1 MYYIIKVNDKYNNI
15 HNLDKME
22 NKHMK
27 HGKLKKKTSR
37 IIYCRYYFEDT
48 EKNKRYLHNLN
59 NILDNFCSIKNIKYK
74 NSFIYNGEAYYI
86 VPILGSDKIKQKFYY
101 FISTKN
107 NDIGKII
114 EKSGDIH
121 ISDIETQLNDNQ
133 MLGFSSY
140 VMVHEQYIAFS
151 SSNISPKYTSFEFFI
166 NSILKSLQINKRF
179 QFVLE
184 PFPIEITLEEALKF
198 PVIGRTAIRVK
209 SNSILSHSIL
219 SLLFNG
225 GKTTFLNEFE
235 IVAKPKR
242 KMEITELGKEMLKK
256 VLTENE
262 SDIKSVEIRAKRNYN
277 EDMQDY
283 IIFTSSKIRDII
295 TSEDDEERCVQM
307 QEAAEN
313 NQLLQKELKE
323 NEKNFTNTFC
333 KDLHI
338 FDDINSWNNRISN
351 L

>member
-1 MYYIIKVNDKYNNI
+1 MYYIKKVNDKYNNI
-15 HNLDKME
+15 HNLYKVE
-22 NKHMK
+22 NKYMK

-74 NSFIYNGEAYYI
+74 NSFIYNGESYYI

-121 ISDIETQLNDNQ
+121 ISDIETQLKNNQ

-140 VMVHEQYIAFS
+140 VMVHKQYIAFS
-151 SSNISPKYTSFEFFI
+151 SSNISPKYTTFEIFI
-166 NSILKSLQINKRF
+166 NNILKSLGINDKIKF
-179 QFVLE
+179 ILD
-184 PFPIEITLEEALKF
+184 PFPIEITPKEALKF
-198 PVIGRTAIRVK
+198 PFIGRTAIKVK
-209 SNSILSHSIL
+209 SNSILSNNII
-219 SLLFNG
+219 SLLFSNG
-225 GKTTFLNEFE
+225 NTKFLNEFE

-242 KMEITELGKEMLKK
+242 NKDITELGKEMLKT
-256 VLTENE
+256 VLSENRN
-262 SDIKSVEIRAKRNYN
+262 DIKSVEIRAKSNYN
-277 EDMQDY
+277 ESIQDY
-283 IIFTSSKIRDII
+283 IIFTSSKIRDIV
-295 TSEDDEERCVQM
+295 TASNDEDRCIQM
-307 QEAAEN
+307 QEAADN
-313 NQLLQKELKE
+313 NELLQKELKE

-338 FDDINSWNNRISN
+338 FDDIFK
-351 L
+351 